1 MTYTPY
7 LETDKVPLENSMPIG
22 ACQVSGVCFSGNG
35 PERHSDA
42 ARESDVAC
50 QLLYAFLFFFPISN
64 SNEFGIA
71 GVGAVP
77 NASQIY
83 QKYH

>member
-1 MTYTPY
+1 VACTLKT
-7 LETDKVPLENSMPIG
+7 EKVPLENSMPIG

-35 PERHSDA
+35 PGRHSDA
-42 ARESDVAC
+42 ARESDVVC
-50 QLLYAFLFFFPISN
+50 QLLYAFLFSISN